1 MIELKLIERLGNIL
15 NFRLFRSKILST
27 KALYNMKVKTGS
39 DDMNY
44 IDNIKKSI
52 KDASRALSITTAM
65 DKNDALKKVATELNV
80 MRDYI
85 LEQNEVDIE
94 NAKKSGMKESLIDR
108 LTLTDDRIN
117 EMISGIETVIAMTDP
132 VGKSN
137 QLWTLENGLEITKIT
152 VPIGVIAIIYEGRPN
167 VTVDAFALALKSGN
181 AIILRG
187 SASAINSNMAL
198 ETAIIKGLSK
208 SKISADV
215 IHLVKDT
222 DRKIVNQILTADGV
236 VDLAIPRG
244 GHDLISMVIKN
255 ATVPT
260 LQTGEGNNHIY
271 VDESADIQ
279 MAVDIIKNAKMQRVG
294 TCNSVEKLLV
304 HENIAQSLLTALQEE
319 TADKLEFHADEISSK
334 ILKNAKKLEDDE
346 LYTEYLDY
354 ILGVKIVKNIDEAIE
369 HINKYGTMHSEAIVT
384 NNLDNAIKFQRAVDA
399 SAVYVNASTRFTDG
413 GQFGFGLEMGIS
425 TQKMHA
431 RGPVGL
437 FELVTTKYLIM
448 GNGQTRK

>member
-1 MIELKLIERLGNIL
+1 
-15 NFRLFRSKILST
+15 
-27 KALYNMKVKTGS
+27 MKVKTGS

-215 IHLVKDT
+215 IHLIKDT

-271 VDESADIQ
+271 VDESADIK

-294 TCNSVEKLLV
+294 TCNSV
-304 HENIAQSLLTALQEE
+304 
-319 TADKLEFHADEISSK
+319 
-334 ILKNAKKLEDDE
+334 
-346 LYTEYLDY
+346 
-354 ILGVKIVKNIDEAIE
+354 
-369 HINKYGTMHSEAIVT
+369 
-384 NNLDNAIKFQRAVDA
+384 
-399 SAVYVNASTRFTDG
+399 
-413 GQFGFGLEMGIS
+413 
-425 TQKMHA
+425 
-431 RGPVGL
+431 
-437 FELVTTKYLIM
+437 
-448 GNGQTRK
+448 

>member
-1 MIELKLIERLGNIL
+1 
-15 NFRLFRSKILST
+15 
-27 KALYNMKVKTGS
+27 MKVKTGS

-52 KDASRALSITTAM
+52 KEASRALSITTAM

-222 DRKIVNQILTADGV
+222 DRKIVNEILTADGV

-271 VDESADIQ
+271 VDESADVQ
-279 MAVDIIKNAKMQRVG
+279 MAVNIIKNAKMQRVG

-304 HENIAQSLLTALQEE
+304 HENMAQSLLTALQEE

-354 ILGVKIVKNIDEAIE
+354 ILGVKIVRNIDEAIE

-384 NNLDNAIKFQRAVDA
+384 NNLDNAIKFQKAVDA

-437 FELVTTKYLIM
+437 SELVTTKYLIM
-448 GNGQTRK
+448 GNGQIRK

>member
-137 QLWTLENGLEITKIT
+137 QLWKLENGLEITKIT

-215 IHLVKDT
+215 IHLIKDT

-271 VDESADIQ
+271 VDESADIK

-319 TADKLEFHADEISSK
+319 IADKLEFHADEISSK

-437 FELVTTKYLIM
+437 SELVTTKYLIM

>member
-1 MIELKLIERLGNIL
+1 
-15 NFRLFRSKILST
+15 
-27 KALYNMKVKTGS
+27 MKVKTGS

-215 IHLVKDT
+215 IHLIKDT

-271 VDESADIQ
+271 VDESADIK

-319 TADKLEFHADEISSK
+319 IADKLEFHADEISSK

-384 NNLDNAIKFQRAVDA
+384 NNLDNAIKFQKAVDA

-437 FELVTTKYLIM
+437 SELVTTKYLIM

>member
-1 MIELKLIERLGNIL
+1 MIERLGNIL

-215 IHLVKDT
+215 IHLIKDT

-271 VDESADIQ
+271 IDESADIQ

-319 TADKLEFHADEISSK
+319 IADKLEFHADEISSK

-384 NNLDNAIKFQRAVDA
+384 NNLDNAIKFQKAVDA

-437 FELVTTKYLIM
+437 SELVTTKYLIM

>member
-1 MIELKLIERLGNIL
+1 M
-15 NFRLFRSKILST
+15 KI
-27 KALYNMKVKTGS
+27 KTGS

-208 SKISADV
+208 SKISSDV

-222 DRKIVNQILTADGV
+222 DRKIVNEILTADGV

-294 TCNSVEKLLV
+294 TCNSIEKLLV

-437 FELVTTKYLIM
+437 SELVTTKYLIM
-448 GNGQTRK
+448 GNGQIRK

>member
-1 MIELKLIERLGNIL
+1 
-15 NFRLFRSKILST
+15 
-27 KALYNMKVKTGS
+27 MKVKAGS

-117 EMISGIETVIAMTDP
+117 EMICGIETVIAMTDP

-222 DRKIVNQILTADGV
+222 DRKIVNEILTADGV

-271 VDESADIQ
+271 VDESADVQ
-279 MAVDIIKNAKMQRVG
+279 MAVNIIKNAKMQRVG

-319 TADKLEFHADEISSK
+319 TADKLEFHSDEISSK

-384 NNLDNAIKFQRAVDA
+384 NNLDNAIKFQKAVDA

-437 FELVTTKYLIM
+437 SELVTTKYLIM
-448 GNGQTRK
+448 GNGQIRK

>member
-1 MIELKLIERLGNIL
+1 
-15 NFRLFRSKILST
+15 
-27 KALYNMKVKTGS
+27 MKVKTGS

-117 EMISGIETVIAMTDP
+117 EMICGIETVIAMTDP

-222 DRKIVNQILTADGV
+222 DRKIVNEILTADGV

-271 VDESADIQ
+271 VDESADVQ
-279 MAVDIIKNAKMQRVG
+279 MAVNIIKNAKMQRVG

-384 NNLDNAIKFQRAVDA
+384 NNLDNAIKFQKAVDA

-437 FELVTTKYLIM
+437 SELVTTKYLIM
-448 GNGQTRK
+448 GNGQIRK

>member
-1 MIELKLIERLGNIL
+1 
-15 NFRLFRSKILST
+15 
-27 KALYNMKVKTGS
+27 
-39 DDMNY
+39 MNY
-44 IDNIKKSI
+44 IDKIKNSI
-52 KDASRALSITTAM
+52 KDASRALSITSAM
-65 DKNDALKKVATELNV
+65 EKNDALKKVAVELNV

-85 LEQNEVDIE
+85 LEQNAIDIE
-94 NAKKSGMKESLIDR
+94 NAKKSSMKESLIDR

-117 EMISGIETVIAMTDP
+117 EMISGIETVISMTDP

-137 QLWTLENGLEITKIT
+137 QLWT
-152 VPIGVIAIIYEGRPN
+152 YEGRPN

-198 ETAIIKGLSK
+198 EKAITKGLSK
-208 SKISADV
+208 SNITTDV
-215 IHLVKDT
+215 IHLIKDT
-222 DRKIVNQILTADGV
+222 DRKIVNEILTADDV

-244 GHDLISMVIKN
+244 GHELINMVIKN

-271 VDESADIQ
+271 VDESANID
-279 MAVDIIKNAKMQRVG
+279 MAVNIIKNAKMQRVG
-294 TCNSVEKLLV
+294 TCNTVEKLLV
-304 HENIAQSLLTALQEE
+304 HQNIAKDLLIALQEE
-319 TADKLEFHADEISSK
+319 TKDKLEFHADEKSSK
-334 ILKNAKKLEDDE
+334 ILKDAKKLED
-346 LYTEYLDY
+346 
-354 ILGVKIVKNIDEAIE
+354 
-369 HINKYGTMHSEAIVT
+369 
-384 NNLDNAIKFQRAVDA
+384 AIKFQKAVDA

-437 FELVTTKYLIM
+437 SELVTTKYLIV
-448 GNGQTRK
+448 GNGQIRK

>member
-1 MIELKLIERLGNIL
+1 
-15 NFRLFRSKILST
+15 
-27 KALYNMKVKTGS
+27 MKVKTGS

-52 KDASRALSITTAM
+52 KDASRALSITTAI
-65 DKNDALKKVATELNV
+65 DKHDALKKVAPELNV

-181 AIILRG
+181 AIMLRG

-208 SKISADV
+208 SKISSDV
-215 IHLVKDT
+215 IHLIKDT

-294 TCNSVEKLLV
+294 TCNTVEKLLV

-334 ILKNAKKLEDDE
+334 ILKNVKKLEDEE

-437 FELVTTKYLIM
+437 SELVTTKYLIM
-448 GNGQTRK
+448 GNGQIRK

>member
-1 MIELKLIERLGNIL
+1 
-15 NFRLFRSKILST
+15 
-27 KALYNMKVKTGS
+27 MKVKTGS
-39 DDMNY
+39 DDMKY

-52 KDASRALSITTAM
+52 KEASRALSITTAM

-198 ETAIIKGLSK
+198 EKAIIKGLSK

-222 DRKIVNQILTADGV
+222 DRKIVNEILTADGV

-319 TADKLEFHADEISSK
+319 IADKLEFHADEISSK

-437 FELVTTKYLIM
+437 SELVTTKYLIM
-448 GNGQTRK
+448 GNGQIRK

>member
-27 KALYNMKVKTGS
+27 KALYSMKVKTGS

-215 IHLVKDT
+215 IHLIKDT

-271 VDESADIQ
+271 VDESADIK

-319 TADKLEFHADEISSK
+319 IADKLEFHADEISSK

-384 NNLDNAIKFQRAVDA
+384 NNLDNAIKFQKAVDA

-437 FELVTTKYLIM
+437 SELVTTKYLIM

>member
-1 MIELKLIERLGNIL
+1 
-15 NFRLFRSKILST
+15 
-27 KALYNMKVKTGS
+27 MKVKTGS

-198 ETAIIKGLSK
+198 ETAITKGLSK
-208 SKISADV
+208 SKISSDV
-215 IHLVKDT
+215 IHLIKDT
-222 DRKIVNQILTADGV
+222 NRKIVNQILTADGV

-294 TCNSVEKLLV
+294 TCNTVEKLLV

-384 NNLDNAIKFQRAVDA
+384 NNLDNAIKFQKAVDA

-437 FELVTTKYLIM
+437 SELVTTKYLIM

>member
-1 MIELKLIERLGNIL
+1 
-15 NFRLFRSKILST
+15 
-27 KALYNMKVKTGS
+27 MKVKTGS

-271 VDESADIQ
+271 VDESADIK

-294 TCNSVEKLLV
+294 TCNTVEKLLV

-399 SAVYVNASTRFTDG
+399 SAVYVNVSTRFTDG

-437 FELVTTKYLIM
+437 SELVTTKYLIM

>member
-215 IHLVKDT
+215 IHLIKDT

-271 VDESADIQ
+271 VDESADIK

-319 TADKLEFHADEISSK
+319 IADKLEFHADEISSK

-437 FELVTTKYLIM
+437 SELVTTKYLIM

>member
-1 MIELKLIERLGNIL
+1 
-15 NFRLFRSKILST
+15 
-27 KALYNMKVKTGS
+27 MKVKTGS

-52 KDASRALSITTAM
+52 KDASRALSITSAM

-108 LTLTDDRIN
+108 LTLNDDRIN
-117 EMISGIETVIAMTDP
+117 EMIGGIETVIAMTDP

-152 VPIGVIAIIYEGRPN
+152 VPLGVIAIIYEGRPN

-198 ETAIIKGLSK
+198 EKAIIKGLSK
-208 SKISADV
+208 SKISVDV

-222 DRKIVNQILTADGV
+222 DRKIVNEILTADGV

-279 MAVDIIKNAKMQRVG
+279 MAVNIIKNAKMQRVG
-294 TCNSVEKLLV
+294 TCNTVEKLLV
-304 HENIAQSLLTALQEE
+304 HENIAESLLTALQEE

-334 ILKNAKKLEDDE
+334 ILKNVKKLEDEE

-384 NNLDNAIKFQRAVDA
+384 NNLDNAIKFQKAVDA

-437 FELVTTKYLIM
+437 SELVTTKYLIM

>member
-1 MIELKLIERLGNIL
+1 
-15 NFRLFRSKILST
+15 
-27 KALYNMKVKTGS
+27 MKVKTGS

-198 ETAIIKGLSK
+198 ETAITKGLSK
-208 SKISADV
+208 SKISSDV
-215 IHLVKDT
+215 IHLIKDT
-222 DRKIVNQILTADGV
+222 NRKIVNQILTADGV

-271 VDESADIQ
+271 VDESADIK

-319 TADKLEFHADEISSK
+319 IADKLEFHADEISSK

-384 NNLDNAIKFQRAVDA
+384 NNLDNAIKFQKAVDA

-437 FELVTTKYLIM
+437 SELVTTKYLIM

>member
-1 MIELKLIERLGNIL
+1 
-15 NFRLFRSKILST
+15 
-27 KALYNMKVKTGS
+27 MKVKTGS

-198 ETAIIKGLSK
+198 ETAITKGLSK
-208 SKISADV
+208 SKISSDV
-215 IHLVKDT
+215 IHLIKDT
-222 DRKIVNQILTADGV
+222 NRKIVNQILTADGV

-294 TCNSVEKLLV
+294 TCNTVEKLLV

-437 FELVTTKYLIM
+437 SELVTTKYLIM

>member
-1 MIELKLIERLGNIL
+1 
-15 NFRLFRSKILST
+15 
-27 KALYNMKVKTGS
+27 MKVKTGS

-80 MRDYI
+80 MSDYI

-208 SKISADV
+208 SKISSDV
-215 IHLVKDT
+215 IHLIKDT

-294 TCNSVEKLLV
+294 TCNTVEKLLV

-334 ILKNAKKLEDDE
+334 ILKNVKKLEDEE

-437 FELVTTKYLIM
+437 SELVTTKYLIM
-448 GNGQTRK
+448 GNGQIRK

>member
-1 MIELKLIERLGNIL
+1 M
-15 NFRLFRSKILST
+15 KI
-27 KALYNMKVKTGS
+27 KTGS

-279 MAVDIIKNAKMQRVG
+279 MAVNIIKNAKMQRVG

-319 TADKLEFHADEISSK
+319 TADKLEFHADEISLK

-437 FELVTTKYLIM
+437 SELVTTKYLIM

>member
-1 MIELKLIERLGNIL
+1 MIERLGNIL

-319 TADKLEFHADEISSK
+319 IADKLEFHADEISSK
-334 ILKNAKKLEDDE
+334 ILKNAKKLEDYE

-354 ILGVKIVKNIDEAIE
+354 ILGVKIVRSIDEAIE

-384 NNLDNAIKFQRAVDA
+384 NNLDNAIKFQKAVDA
-399 SAVYVNASTRFTDG
+399 AAVYVNASTRFTDG

-437 FELVTTKYLIM
+437 SELVTTKYLIM

>member
-1 MIELKLIERLGNIL
+1 
-15 NFRLFRSKILST
+15 
-27 KALYNMKVKTGS
+27 MKVKTGS

-198 ETAIIKGLSK
+198 ETSIIKGLSK

-215 IHLVKDT
+215 IHLIKDT

-244 GHDLISMVIKN
+244 GHDLINMVIKN

-271 VDESADIQ
+271 IDESADIK

-294 TCNSVEKLLV
+294 TCNTVEKLLV

-319 TADKLEFHADEISSK
+319 TADKLEFHADEVSSK

-354 ILGVKIVKNIDEAIE
+354 ILGVKIVRSIDEAIE

-384 NNLDNAIKFQRAVDA
+384 NNLDNAIKFQKAVDA

-437 FELVTTKYLIM
+437 SELVTTKYLIM

>member
-1 MIELKLIERLGNIL
+1 M
-15 NFRLFRSKILST
+15 KI
-27 KALYNMKVKTGS
+27 KTGS

-52 KDASRALSITTAM
+52 KEASRALSITTAM

-279 MAVDIIKNAKMQRVG
+279 MAVNIIKNAKMQRVG

-354 ILGVKIVKNIDEAIE
+354 ILGVKIIKNIDEAIE

-437 FELVTTKYLIM
+437 SELVTTKYLIM

>member
-1 MIELKLIERLGNIL
+1 M
-15 NFRLFRSKILST
+15 KI
-27 KALYNMKVKTGS
+27 KTGS

-52 KDASRALSITTAM
+52 KEASRALSITTAM

-198 ETAIIKGLSK
+198 ETAITKGLSK

-271 VDESADIQ
+271 VDESADVQ

-294 TCNSVEKLLV
+294 TCNTVEKLLV
-304 HENIAQSLLTALQEE
+304 HENIAESLLTALQEE

-437 FELVTTKYLIM
+437 SELVTTKYLIM

>member
-1 MIELKLIERLGNIL
+1 
-15 NFRLFRSKILST
+15 
-27 KALYNMKVKTGS
+27 MKVKTGS

-117 EMISGIETVIAMTDP
+117 EMISGIETVITMTDP

-271 VDESADIQ
+271 VDESADIK

-319 TADKLEFHADEISSK
+319 TADKLEFHSDEISSK

-354 ILGVKIVKNIDEAIE
+354 ILGVKIVRSIDEAIE

-437 FELVTTKYLIM
+437 SELVTTKYLIM

>member
-15 NFRLFRSKILST
+15 NFRLFRSKIPST

-215 IHLVKDT
+215 IHLIKDT

-271 VDESADIQ
+271 VDESADIK

-319 TADKLEFHADEISSK
+319 IADKLEFHADEISSK

-437 FELVTTKYLIM
+437 SELVTTKYLIM

>member
-1 MIELKLIERLGNIL
+1 MKIQADSIQ
-15 NFRLFRSKILST
+15 RS
-27 KALYNMKVKTGS
+27 
-39 DDMNY
+39 
-44 IDNIKKSI
+44 NIKKSI

-215 IHLVKDT
+215 IHLIKDT

-271 VDESADIQ
+271 VDESADIK

-319 TADKLEFHADEISSK
+319 IADKLEFHADEISSK

-384 NNLDNAIKFQRAVDA
+384 NNLDNAIKFQKAVDA

-437 FELVTTKYLIM
+437 SELVTTKYLIM

>member
-1 MIELKLIERLGNIL
+1 
-15 NFRLFRSKILST
+15 
-27 KALYNMKVKTGS
+27 MKVKTGS

-187 SASAINSNMAL
+187 SASAINSNMSL

-271 VDESADIQ
+271 VDESADIK

-319 TADKLEFHADEISSK
+319 TADKLEFHSDEISSK

-384 NNLDNAIKFQRAVDA
+384 NNLDNAIKFQKAVDA

-437 FELVTTKYLIM
+437 SELVTTKYLIM

>member
-1 MIELKLIERLGNIL
+1 M
-15 NFRLFRSKILST
+15 KI
-27 KALYNMKVKTGS
+27 KTGS

-52 KDASRALSITTAM
+52 KEASRALSITTAM

-319 TADKLEFHADEISSK
+319 IADKLEFHADEISSK

-437 FELVTTKYLIM
+437 SELVTTKYLIM
-448 GNGQTRK
+448 GNGQIRK

>member
-1 MIELKLIERLGNIL
+1 M
-15 NFRLFRSKILST
+15 KI
-27 KALYNMKVKTGS
+27 KTGS

-52 KDASRALSITTAM
+52 KEASRALSITTAM

-117 EMISGIETVIAMTDP
+117 EMISGIETVISMTDP

-198 ETAIIKGLSK
+198 ETAITKGLSK
-208 SKISADV
+208 SKISSDV
-215 IHLVKDT
+215 IHLIKDT

-304 HENIAQSLLTALQEE
+304 HENIAESLLTALQEE
-319 TADKLEFHADEISSK
+319 IADKLEFHADEVSSK

-384 NNLDNAIKFQRAVDA
+384 NNLDNAIKFQKAVDA

-437 FELVTTKYLIM
+437 SELVTTKYLIM
-448 GNGQTRK
+448 GNGQIRK

>member
-1 MIELKLIERLGNIL
+1 
-15 NFRLFRSKILST
+15 
-27 KALYNMKVKTGS
+27 MKVKTGS

-52 KDASRALSITTAM
+52 KEASRALSITTAM

-198 ETAIIKGLSK
+198 ETAITKGLSK
-208 SKISADV
+208 SKISSDV
-215 IHLVKDT
+215 IHLIKNT

-319 TADKLEFHADEISSK
+319 IADKLEFHADEISSK

-384 NNLDNAIKFQRAVDA
+384 NNLDNAIKFQKAVDA

-437 FELVTTKYLIM
+437 SELVTTKYLIM

>member
-1 MIELKLIERLGNIL
+1 MIELKLIERFGNIL

-198 ETAIIKGLSK
+198 ETAITKGLSK
-208 SKISADV
+208 SKISSDV

-294 TCNSVEKLLV
+294 TCNTVEKLLV

-437 FELVTTKYLIM
+437 SELVTTKYLIM

>member
-1 MIELKLIERLGNIL
+1 M
-15 NFRLFRSKILST
+15 KI
-27 KALYNMKVKTGS
+27 KTGS

-52 KDASRALSITTAM
+52 KEASRALSITTAM

-152 VPIGVIAIIYEGRPN
+152 VPLGVIAIIYEGRPN

-198 ETAIIKGLSK
+198 EKAIIKGLSK
-208 SKISADV
+208 SKISVDV

-222 DRKIVNQILTADGV
+222 DRKIVNEILTADGV

-279 MAVDIIKNAKMQRVG
+279 MAVNIIKNAKMQRVG
-294 TCNSVEKLLV
+294 TCNTVEKLLV
-304 HENIAQSLLTALQEE
+304 HENIAESLLTALQEE

-334 ILKNAKKLEDDE
+334 ILKNVKKLEDEE

-384 NNLDNAIKFQRAVDA
+384 NNLDNAIKFQKAVDA

-437 FELVTTKYLIM
+437 SELVTTKYLIM

>member
-1 MIELKLIERLGNIL
+1 
-15 NFRLFRSKILST
+15 
-27 KALYNMKVKTGS
+27 MKVKTGS